1 MTSEEITDQFIQEN
15 LGIHIDRTSADELI
29 NRTRLIEND
38 IKVKLY
44 LPKIA

>member
-1 MTSEEITDQFIQEN
+1 MMMMEEEITDEMLQAN

-38 IKVKLY
+38 IKVMRF
-44 LPKIA
+44 